1 MRRFVVAAGL
11 ALAAIGLSSCGSS
24 VAAPPS
30 TTTTSPVTTTTM
42 AVAAAPCNT
51 RQLSITTSSN
61 DGMGHIGV
69 VLIFTNASTTPCTE
83 VGYPGVA
90 ALTSTGVQAMQ
101 AIRTLSG
108 YLVGTPALQTITL
121 AHGESASA
129 IVEGTDVP
137 SGDATSCPTYPQ
149 LLVTPPNATES
160 VTIDAVLPG
169 CSPIEVHP
177 VVPGVSGMNQR

>member
-1 MRRFVVAAGL
+1 MRRFVLAAGL
-11 ALAAIGLSSCGSS
+11 VLTAIGLSSCGSS

-30 TTTTSPVTTTTM
+30 TTTTTLATTTTS
-42 AVAAAPCNT
+42 VPGPPCVT
-51 RQLSITTSSN
+51 QQLAITTSSN
-61 DGMGHIGV
+61 SGMGHIGV
-69 VLIFTNASTTPCTE
+69 VLIFTNTAASSCTE

-90 ALTSTGVQAMQ
+90 ALTSSGVQAVQ

-108 YLVGTPALQTITL
+108 YIVAVPDLPTVTL

-137 SGDATSCPTYPQ
+137 SGDATSCPTYPR

-160 VTIDAVLPG
+160 VTIDETMPG

-177 VVPGVSGMNQR
+177 VVPGTTGMNQQ